1 MSSKSNDEE
10 RLMHSKRDNIEIIIN
25 DKTEEVIKE
34 YFESH
39 LSRYQISLETTTITS
54 NFIFD
59 CIDLLYN
66 LL

>member
-39 LSRYQISLETTTITS
+39 LSRYQIS
-54 NFIFD
+54 
-59 CIDLLYN
+59 
-66 LL
+66 